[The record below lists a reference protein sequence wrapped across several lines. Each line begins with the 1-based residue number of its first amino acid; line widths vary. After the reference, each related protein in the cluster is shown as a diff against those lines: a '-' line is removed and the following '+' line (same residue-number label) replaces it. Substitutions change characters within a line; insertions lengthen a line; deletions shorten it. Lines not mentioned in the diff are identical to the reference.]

1 MNRQNQQ
8 QIALPSVSD
17 MGAIVARG
25 AVNFAKRHKVISGSY
40 IVGIFF
46 LLLIG
51 SGTKLSMDQTREYNR
66 IMNTIDLEA
75 EYTASNRLAQAT
87 QAYRG
92 ESISF
97 TYIHCVQLT
106 CAC

>member
-17 MGAIVARG
+17 MGTIVTRG

-40 IVGIFF
+40 ILGIFF

-97 TYIHCVQLT
+97 TYVHTYI
-106 CAC
+106 ACN